1 MSPLSF
7 FSIEGI
13 YCLLLCAAII
23 ALSIYFSSIRLS
35 IDVHHL
41 AGLIPAYTFNGRFLP
56 YCGSFGRFAHLR
68 KEHPKNVVF
77 SLFLNVYLCFFFVL
91 FPFAIFQFAQQL
103 IYLCH
108 NRVNLIDIA
117 QFLFVP
123 RDFESAAKIY
133 GNISLF
139 KSSKKAIPH
148 IGNGLK
154 AQKRF
159 IFLRLVHVF

>member
-35 IDVHHL
+35 INIHHSVII
-41 AGLIPAYTFNGRFLP
+41 IPFHTLNGRFLP
-56 YCGSFGRFAHLR
+56 HCGSFGRFAHLR

-77 SLFLNVYLCFFFVL
+77 SLFLNICLCFFFVL
-91 FPFAIFQFAQQL
+91 FPFATFQFVQQL

-123 RDFESAAKIY
+123 RGFESAAKIY
-133 GNISLF
+133 GNILPF
-139 KSSKKAIPH
+139 KSSKKAISH
-148 IGNGLK
+148 TGNGLK

-159 IFLRLVHVF
+159 ILLCLAHVF